1 MFNNQQ
7 GISNVQVKAA
17 GAFFTEM
24 NGFFLLPWTFLVGYW
39 IFATNVPGSE
49 GKARISHTEG
59 WQPWVL
65 QAAQKVRR

>member
-39 IFATNVPGSE
+39 IFATNVPGSNI
-49 GKARISHTEG
+49 AY
-59 WQPWVL
+59 
-65 QAAQKVRR
+65 